1 MSGESGSNG
10 SEGLNGLTVCNRGRC
25 GQNSGVVR
33 ERFGEDVLQLD
44 PKPDYVLIYIGM
56 NDVIN
61 DRFFTPLAAYI
72 ENVSWM
78 VERARAAGIE
88 PVICTIHHCVEE
100 KVYPH
105 HPREKFG
112 EETPNVKMD
121 RYNAALRR
129 LAAEREV
136 ALADFGGVTD
146 GTERSA
152 FLSED
157 GVHLTAGGNVLLARC
172 FLEVIG
178 PRLRGR
184 ERIVCCGDSLTY
196 GYGNQGAGTADGET
210 YPAMLRRFPIYP

>member
-78 VERARAAGIE
+78 VERARAAGLGVVTGTCPKIE
-88 PVICTIHHCVEE
+88 GR
-100 KVYPH
+100 K
-105 HPREKFG
+105 
-112 EETPNVKMD
+112 
-121 RYNAALRR
+121 
-129 LAAEREV
+129 
-136 ALADFGGVTD
+136 
-146 GTERSA
+146 
-152 FLSED
+152 
-157 GVHLTAGGNVLLARC
+157 
-172 FLEVIG
+172 
-178 PRLRGR
+178 RG
-184 ERIVCCGDSLTY
+184 L
-196 GYGNQGAGTADGET
+196 
-210 YPAMLRRFPIYP
+210 